1 MKTIFLGLTLIS
13 SLAFAE
19 SATVSLSGMHCAGC
33 KHEIREK
40 VCNGAEAKEK
50 YETCLVE
57 FTSQKE
63 QKGEIKITA
72 KKDVK
77 LDLALVKAGIKAA
90 GEDYKITKEEVKN

>member
-19 SATVSLSGMHCAGC
+19 SATVSVSGMHCAGC

-40 VCNGAEAKEK
+40 VCESADAKEK
-50 YETCLVE
+50 YETCSVD
-57 FTSQKE
+57 FTNQKK

-77 LDLALVKAGIKAA
+77 LDLALVKAGLKAA
-90 GEDYKITKEEVKN
+90 GEDYKVTKEDIKN